1 MAKDKITC
9 PLKDKLCVTGRMWT
23 RVGWQFHRQCIEQ
36 WISALKWQSQGLLLS
51 LSVVSDSLWAHG
63 LHEVSLSTTIS
74 RSSYL
79 LSQWCDPTISSF
91 IVSFSSC
98 LQFSPASGSFPVSQF
113 FTSSGQSI
121 GVSASAL
128 VLPMNIQDWFPL
140 ELTGWISLK
149 SKVP

>member
-1 MAKDKITC
+1 MAKDTITC
-9 PLKDKLCVTGRMWT
+9 PLKDKLCVTGRTWT